1 MQPITPHP
9 ALEVKDI
16 EMFRPMHWLA
26 LAWKDMER
34 CPTAG
39 ATHGLILAVIAG
51 GLFWFARHDFWWIAA
66 MLSVSMIIAPLL
78 ATGLYDISRRLERGE
93 EATLADAFRIWTC
106 GDKRLIHFGL
116 LLALSSAGWMVS
128 SAALIQCCLLYTSPS
143 PRDCS

>member
-1 MQPITPHP
+1 MGPHHQTLRRTHRLIRMSTPAHP
-9 ALEVKDI
+9 HLEVKDI
-16 EMFRPMHWLA
+16 EAFRPMHWLA

-39 ATHGLILAVIAG
+39 VTHGLILALVAG

-93 EATLADAFRIWTC
+93 EATLTDAQIDAAMQAVLAQLARDV
-106 GDKRLIHFGL
+106 GARLR
-116 LLALSSAGWMVS
+116 A
-128 SAALIQCCLLYTSPS
+128 
-143 PRDCS
+143 